1 MLGENSRFKLLRW
14 PDMHYIGY
22 FKRCISMLTGPNTS
36 TPIYL
41 TKHSPSPKTGLESL
55 LHNFQNTSMRPAKT
69 PVCSNRN
76 TFAPQP
82 TFLTSGMMT
91 NACQPTL
98 RNLQHVQRPLKT
110 TGPLC
115 SVSSTISETN
125 SSAKPP
131 IRKRPL
137 GPVAALQ
144 LDCGGTRAASC
155 QKRKAGTTLG
165 RRKKCPRRAALR
177 GFAPCNEKH
186 TCLNMHMP
194 TYTEAGRL
202 RCHRDIMCPWCV
214 QKRILTVRPVHGHYR
229 FSE

>member
-41 TKHSPSPKTGLESL
+41 TKHFPSPKTGLESL
-55 LHNFQNTSMRPAKT
+55 LHDVQNTSMRPAKT

-82 TFLTSGMMT
+82 TFLTSGMVT

-125 SSAKPP
+125 SSAKLP
-131 IRKRPL
+131 IRKWPL
-137 GPVAALQ
+137 GPVAAPQ
-144 LDCGGTRAASC
+144 LHCSGTRAASC
-155 QKRKAGTTLG
+155 QKHKAGTTLG
-165 RRKKCPRRAALR
+165 RRKKVPETRRLA
-177 GFAPCNEKH
+177 
-186 TCLNMHMP
+186 
-194 TYTEAGRL
+194 
-202 RCHRDIMCPWCV
+202 
-214 QKRILTVRPVHGHYR
+214 RIR
-229 FSE
+229 SM